1 MALITFLSDF
11 GLSDHYVASVK
22 AKMLSV
28 NPALNIVDIS
38 HQIAPYDIA
47 HASFV
52 LNSAFRDFPKGT
64 VHLVSVNTT
73 SNLSDGFIAVKLEE
87 HIFLGAN
94 NGLLS
99 MISEHEP
106 GIIVNIGG
114 FHARNSNFPTRD
126 ILAPIAAKVASGQ
139 AIHDFGGPLPSIRR
153 MMPRQFK
160 ATKKQ
165 ISGYVL
171 RVDNYGNLITN
182 IRQDV
187 FNTLNK
193 NGEFNIVFGRESL
206 QTISTNYD
214 DVVNGECFALFNS
227 LGLLEIG
234 ISQGNGSE
242 LLGLHYDSPVYVEFK
257 QEG

>member
-1 MALITFLSDF
+1 M
-11 GLSDHYVASVK
+11 
-22 AKMLSV
+22 
-28 NPALNIVDIS
+28 
-38 HQIAPYDIA
+38 
-47 HASFV
+47 
-52 LNSAFRDFPKGT
+52 
-64 VHLVSVNTT
+64 
-73 SNLSDGFIAVKLEE
+73 KLEE

-126 ILAPIAAKVASGQ
+126 ILAPITAKVASGQ

-153 MMPRQFK
+153 MMLYASLRLPKSKSQ
-160 ATKKQ
+160 AM
-165 ISGYVL
+165 SL